1 MHLSVKVPIE
11 YPIKAIHIK
20 VNSTIQAAKVE
31 LLDYKKLLITN
42 NHIHFIPRTLNGITN
57 LGLNIELAKRE
68 ILTLTYTNYDRGPT
82 LDHNQD
88 GTDIWEFGMPYED
101 DEVYIKLKIKEEK
114 CICLSFKQS
123 TGPFTLPYKDW

>member
-1 MHLSVKVPIE
+1 MV
-11 YPIKAIHIK
+11 
-20 VNSTIQAAKVE
+20 AKISIYDSSQSSASITE
-31 LLDYKKLLITN
+31 INKFLLDYKKLLITN

-123 TGPFTLPYKDW
+123 TGPFTLPNNLHSRNT

>member
-1 MHLSVKVPIE
+1 MV
-11 YPIKAIHIK
+11 
-20 VNSTIQAAKVE
+20 AKISIYDSSQSSASITE
-31 LLDYKKLLITN
+31 INKFLLDYKKLLITN

-82 LDHNQD
+82 LDNNKD
-88 GTDIWEFGMPYED
+88 GTDIWEFGIPYED

-123 TGPFTLPYKDW
+123 TGPFTLPYNLHSRNT